1 MVTVPLTQLITA
13 LLVVLLASAL
23 GTVAWLAV
31 GAWTKRAWMAIFA
44 MLFIFGAVL
53 LLVKVT

>member
-1 MVTVPLTQLITA
+1 MITVPLTQLFVQ

-23 GTVAWLAV
+23 GTIAWLTV
-31 GAWTKRAWMAIFA
+31 GKWTQKPWAAIFA

-53 LLVKVT
+53 VLVKVT